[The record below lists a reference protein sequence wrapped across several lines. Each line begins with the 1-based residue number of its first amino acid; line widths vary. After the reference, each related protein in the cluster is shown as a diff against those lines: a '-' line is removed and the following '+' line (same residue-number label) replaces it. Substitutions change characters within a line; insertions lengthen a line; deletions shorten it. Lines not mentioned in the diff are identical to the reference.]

1 MNLSLSGCLVAVLM
15 FALVPGPNAAQAQ
28 LRYDFS
34 AGPNVT
40 SVEVDFESTEQPSY
54 DAVVG
59 FFAGVTAGLSLG
71 PASIHAGATFIN
83 AGAIFDGSNFM
94 ERDNFNVNFI
104 AIPLDVRVYFPISL
118 IASPYLLGS
127 GELRYRLDLSDA
139 DQGFEDSLTRQ
150 SAAAGIGAGVR
161 LNVPGLGLRISPE
174 IRYAIDVTGISD
186 GDVTIGEEVT
196 SIRDEFK
203 VDMLRFGLVLGL

>member
-1 MNLSLSGCLVAVLM
+1 MNHTPFGCLVAVVI
-15 FALVPGPNAAQAQ
+15 FAFVPEPHEAHAQ
-28 LRYDFS
+28 LRYGFS
-34 AGPNVT
+34 AGPNIT
-40 SVEVDFESTEQPSY
+40 SVEVDFENAEQPSY

-59 FFAGVTAGLSLG
+59 FFAGVAAGLSLG

-83 AGAIFDGSNFM
+83 AGAIFDGSDFM
-94 ERDNFNVNFI
+94 ERDNFNVNFV
-104 AIPLDVRVYFPISL
+104 AIPVDVRVYFPISL

-139 DQGFEDSLTRQ
+139 DQEFEESLTRQ
-150 SAAAGIGAGVR
+150 SAAAGIGAGIR

-186 GDVTIGEEVT
+186 GDVTVGDEFRR
-196 SIRDEFK
+196 IRDEFK
-203 VDMLRFGLVLGL
+203 LDMLRFGLVVGL